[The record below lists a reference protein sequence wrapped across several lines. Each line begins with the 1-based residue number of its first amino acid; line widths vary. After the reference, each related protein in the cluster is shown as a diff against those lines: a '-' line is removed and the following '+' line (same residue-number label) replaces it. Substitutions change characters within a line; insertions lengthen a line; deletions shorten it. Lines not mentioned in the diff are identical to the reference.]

1 MIEYESIGSNLIL
14 PYLMAESLDKNFFK
28 IKDEFK
34 NWMDNYAKVYQTNHR
49 SNVNGFQS
57 PDDFYME
64 KSFSPFLNYMS
75 ERILDLVDEF
85 KLNEE
90 SSINCIPR
98 LSNMWFNINYTGSY
112 NTAHTHPGSILAGV
126 LYVDVPKDSGDI
138 QFSHHDFHNLTLVQH
153 TDVTIEPIDGM
164 MLLFPS
170 SLQHSVDVNCSDK
183 SRYSIAFNLYEYY
196 EEDSARR
203 AWPSDS
209 DR

>member
-126 LYVDVPKDSGDI
+126 LYVDVPKMWREMVEKIYPKSAVPWEAEATWAGKTEGMT
-138 QFSHHDFHNLTLVQH
+138 QKALEACAAGNMWEVYPPTPLT
-153 TDVTIEPIDGM
+153 
-164 MLLFPS
+164 
-170 SLQHSVDVNCSDK
+170 
-183 SRYSIAFNLYEYY
+183 
-196 EEDSARR
+196 R
-203 AWPSDS
+203 AWLEAEGFIK
-209 DR
+209 